1 MTWWKGLIAGV
12 LLLAVA
18 GITVAGLRDRPPP
31 STEVQV
37 AKVRKGTISRVII
50 GAGKVEASTTVKISS
65 NLSGDLVE
73 RPVELGDKVKK
84 GQVLGRIDPRP
95 FTAAVKQAQAAVSAA
110 RADTANAQVEVDR
123 NKLELERVEGLAKR
137 GMASGAELDKAKS
150 DFNGALARVGAT
162 QQRYLGQVA
171 ALENAQTN
179 LSRTTLGSPIEGT
192 VIELTREIG
201 ERVRGSDFSEDTV
214 MTVAA
219 LNSMEVKIE
228 VGEHEVVHLRNGQ
241 HAELSVDAL
250 EGQSFEGQVVEIA
263 QKATI
268 KNPGTESEVTTFPVK
283 VALDSRPPGVLPGM
297 SSEVRIT
304 AETHENAVIVPIQA
318 VTVRPD
324 KSLPDSQPPGEAGT
338 SLAAKKRTETLA
350 KIVFVVDG
358 DKKARARRVRTGIA
372 SDTDLEVLD
381 GLKEGERVVEGPFR
395 TVSKELKE
403 GDPLKESTPK
413 GGPRAA
419 EPPGTKTATRG

>member
-1 MTWWKGLIAGV
+1 MTWWKGLIAAV
-12 LLLAVA
+12 LLIAVV

-31 STEVQV
+31 STEVQM
-37 AKVRKGTISRVII
+37 AKVKKGTISRVII
-50 GAGKVEASTTVKISS
+50 GAGKVEASTTVKIAS

-95 FTAAVKQAQAAVSAA
+95 FIAAAKQAQAAASAA
-110 RADTANAQVEVDR
+110 RADIASAQVDVDR
-123 NKLELERVEGLAKR
+123 FKLELDRVQGLAKR
-137 GMASGAELDKAKS
+137 GMASGAEVDKARA
-150 DFNGALARVGAT
+150 DYDAAVARLGSA
-162 QQRYLGQVA
+162 RERHAGQVA
-171 ALENAQTN
+171 AYEQAQTN
-179 LSRTTLGSPIEGT
+179 LSRTNLLSPIDGT
-192 VIELTREIG
+192 VIELSREIG

-250 EGQSFEGQVVEIA
+250 EGQSFEGSVVEIA
-263 QKATI
+263 QRATI

-304 AETHENAVIVPIQA
+304 AETHDGALIVPIQA

-324 KSLPDSQPPGEAGT
+324 KSLPDSQPSGEAGT
-338 SLAAKKRTETLA
+338 SLTSKKRSETLA
-350 KIVFVVDG
+350 KIVFVVDK
-358 DKKARARRVRTGIA
+358 DNKARARRVRTGIA
-372 SDTDLEVLD
+372 SDTDLEVLE
-381 GLKEGERVVEGPFR
+381 GLQEGEKVVEGPFR
-395 TVSKELKE
+395 TVSKELKD
-403 GDPLKESTPK
+403 GDPLKENQPK
-413 GGPRAA
+413 GPKTP
-419 EPPGTKTATRG
+419 EPAGTKTAVRG

>member
-12 LLLAVA
+12 LLLAVM
-18 GITVAGLRDRPPP
+18 GITVAGLKDRPPP
-31 STEVQV
+31 ATEVQV
-37 AKVRKGTISRVII
+37 AKVKKGTISRVII

-95 FTAAVKQAQAAVSAA
+95 FVAAGKQAQAAVSGA
-110 RADTANAQVEVDR
+110 RADIATAQVEVDR
-123 NKLELERVEGLAKR
+123 NRLELDRVLGLAKR
-137 GMASGAELDKAKS
+137 GMASGAEVDKARA
-150 DFNGALARVGAT
+150 DFDSTVARLASA
-162 QQRYLGQVA
+162 QQRYAGQVA
-171 ALENAQTN
+171 ALEQAQTN
-179 LSRTTLGSPIEGT
+179 LSRTTLASPIDGT
-192 VIELTREIG
+192 VIELSREIG

-241 HAELSVDAL
+241 RAELAVDAL
-250 EGQSFEGQVVEIA
+250 EGQSFEGSVVEIA

-283 VALDSRPPGVLPGM
+283 VALESRPPGVLPGM

-304 AETHENAVIVPIQA
+304 AETHDNALIVPIQA

-338 SLAAKKRTETLA
+338 SLATKKRSETLA
-350 KIVFVVDG
+350 KIVFVVDA
-358 DKKARARRVRTGIA
+358 DNKARARRVRTGIA

-395 TVSKELKE
+395 TVSKELKD
-403 GDPLKESTPK
+403 GDPLKENAPK
-413 GGPRAA
+413 GPKPA
-419 EPPGTKTATRG
+419 EPPGTKTAVRG